1 MATKPTKN
9 IKLKT
14 DKTGKT
20 TVETTA
26 PKRSLPQKIAARKK
40 PKQKV
45 VRRTV
50 K

>member
-14 DKTGKT
+14 DEKGKT

-26 PKRSLPQKIAARKK
+26 PKRSLPQKIAAKK
-40 PKQKV
+40 NPK
-45 VRRTV
+45 RRGGRRSV
-50 K
+50 